1 MNVQLLFLG
10 PVRQPEY
17 CHDSDW
23 YDPDVE
29 KIRYYHISY
38 GTGWSVGNTIKID
51 SYRLEVY
58 RIHSFLEEDDY
69 CIDNDL
75 VTLDDYIVENCE
87 GLYEI

>member
-17 CHDSDW
+17 CHGADW

-29 KIRYYHISY
+29 KIQYYHISY
-38 GTGWSVGNTIKID
+38 GTGWSVGNTFKID